1 MADPNLGDSSGAP
14 AARCPWCSGALS
26 DPDAKTCP
34 TCGANLANEADA
46 QLPGLTAIDLEK
58 LAFRRTVAPR
68 RNRLMSWISGDL
80 DYENAADPVAPP
92 GSLEPPPFEVR
103 REMLRL
109 EMAAMIADLT
119 GRGRRAGRRRSRRP
133 GDRSGRRRGGDPGRG
148 RCSSAGRGAQRR
160 RSVPG
165 RGPAAGRCRCTRRL
179 DRRGRRPG
187 AGRARSVTGRA
198 GPRRGRARDRLNDH
212 RSPPLDAVALS
223 PSDRRPPAR
232 HRPCRRTTRSVRSRA
247 GAILGPCPPASIR
260 PVRRSCASTT
270 SGSASGASGRG

>member
-119 GRGRRAGRRRSRRP
+119 AEAGALAADEAVAQGTDPAAAAAAIQAEVDAAARAEALNADGASPAEAPLPGAADAPVASIAEAVAPEPAAPEASPVAPAPAEAAPGTGSTTTARRRS
-133 GDRSGRRRGGDPGRG
+133 
-148 RCSSAGRGAQRR
+148 
-160 RSVPG
+160 
-165 RGPAAGRCRCTRRL
+165 
-179 DRRGRRPG
+179 
-187 AGRARSVTGRA
+187 
-198 GPRRGRARDRLNDH
+198 
-212 RSPPLDAVALS
+212 
-223 PSDRRPPAR
+223 
-232 HRPCRRTTRSVRSRA
+232 TRSR
-247 GAILGPCPPASIR
+247 
-260 PVRRSCASTT
+260 
-270 SGSASGASGRG
+270 

>member
-1 MADPNLGDSSGAP
+1 MADPNPGDSSGAP

-34 TCGANLANEADA
+34 TCGANLANEVDA

-68 RNRLMSWISGDL
+68 RSRLMSWISGDL

-119 GRGRRAGRRRSRRP
+119 AEAGALAADEAVAQGTDPAAAAAAIQAEVDASANAEVLNADAASPAEGQPAAAPEALGTPAAEAVASAPAAPEDPSVAPAPAEAATSSTTTTRRRS
-133 GDRSGRRRGGDPGRG
+133 
-148 RCSSAGRGAQRR
+148 
-160 RSVPG
+160 
-165 RGPAAGRCRCTRRL
+165 
-179 DRRGRRPG
+179 
-187 AGRARSVTGRA
+187 
-198 GPRRGRARDRLNDH
+198 
-212 RSPPLDAVALS
+212 
-223 PSDRRPPAR
+223 
-232 HRPCRRTTRSVRSRA
+232 TRSR
-247 GAILGPCPPASIR
+247 
-260 PVRRSCASTT
+260 
-270 SGSASGASGRG
+270 